1 VARRSGAVT
10 NRDIPF
16 QVRMSLCRLRQ
27 KRLPVR
33 FVSDMFE
40 HGPSKLETYFNGYQS
55 RKPFVCAYD
64 GLSVTSPSWLG
75 SSSLPSHFARC
86 SRVMGSSLGG
96 FRVTGS
102 LGANLSFFGCSV
114 VSDMFG
120 CLGQQYDND
129 QVGCYLT
136 IVIPRQVG
144 FLALGSI

>member
-1 VARRSGAVT
+1 
-10 NRDIPF
+10 
-16 QVRMSLCRLRQ
+16 MSLCRLRR

-40 HGPSKLETYFNGYQS
+40 HESTELETNFDGYQS
-55 RKPFVCAYD
+55 GKPFVCAYD
-64 GLSVTSPSWLG
+64 GPSIKSPSWLG

-96 FRVTGS
+96 FKVTGS

-120 CLGQQYDND
+120 CLG
-129 QVGCYLT
+129 
-136 IVIPRQVG
+136 RQ
-144 FLALGSI
+144 